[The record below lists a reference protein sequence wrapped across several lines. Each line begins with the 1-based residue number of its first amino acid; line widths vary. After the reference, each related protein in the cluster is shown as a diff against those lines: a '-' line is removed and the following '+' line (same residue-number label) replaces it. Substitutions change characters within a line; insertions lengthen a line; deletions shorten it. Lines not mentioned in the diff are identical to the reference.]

1 MNSADQIRTIV
12 IAIQKGDQSQF
23 DELYSLTNA
32 SAMAVARKYLKQKA
46 DCEDVVQEAYI
57 TALNRIN
64 DLQKPESFS
73 SWLNQIVATRSL
85 NVLRK
90 KNPVMFSEM
99 TAEED
104 DADID
109 FEDESPQFSPE
120 KITDMEAVSSA
131 VSEVMDSLP
140 EMQRDALWMHYGQDI
155 PIKDIAE
162 AAGVSENTIKSRLK
176 QGRDKLYKQK
186 EEFRKRGIEISVVT
200 IATLLYTLF
209 NKDIEVQAQDLAA
222 STEYVKESAE
232 LKKKIDA
239 GRNSVHTHQNLHKA
253 GKAVKHTAVK
263 TGISTGVKAAIVV
276 AAVAIGVGSGTV
288 IYNIQSNRNTG
299 TAVKEAAAPQSKK
312 KSSSVSKGKTSSA
325 LKDTTSSETTKKA
338 TPTPQTQKNEEALK
352 QYQAILAKASSMEP
366 FTSYN
371 TPSGE
376 YIYALIT
383 MQKGEGPTLL
393 LAQGVQDDG
402 RYNARVYYYDEDTET
417 MYQPQD
423 TIQFGVAGV
432 GGFRGVM
439 NREPDGNGIQLMEYS
454 TKETD
459 VTRYTRS
466 GNTLN
471 QGTDA
476 SSQEG
481 ETIQWYALNDDRA
494 LKQWPEEVKA
504 TGEDGFPAE
513 GSTSAG
519 TSGAANAPAQKESI
533 TGTYQDSSGYRVKVV
548 DNGNGT
554 VQFTDAAG
562 DTGPMVWNASSGYY
576 EVPTATGG
584 MYVDTSVHPYVLHL
598 IGGEETLYTKI
609 G

>member
-1 MNSADQIRTIV
+1 MNNADQIKKIV
-12 IAIQKGDQSQF
+12 IAMQKGDQSQF
-23 DELYSLTNA
+23 SELYDLTNA
-32 SAMAVARKYLKQKA
+32 SAMVVAKKYLKQEA

-57 TALNRIN
+57 TALNKIN

-209 NKDIEVQAQDLAA
+209 NRDIEVQAQELAA

-239 GRNSVHTHQNLHKA
+239 RRSSAHTHQNLNHA
-253 GKAVKHTAVK
+253 GKAAGHTAVK
-263 TGISTGVKAAIVV
+263 AGLGTGVKVGIAI
-276 AAVAIGVGSGTV
+276 AAVAVGVASGVG
-288 IYNIQSNRNTG
+288 IYHVQNNRNQN
-299 TAVKEAAAPQSKK
+299 TAVKEKAGSETKK
-312 KSSSVSKGKTSSA
+312 KSSS
-325 LKDTTSSETTKKA
+325 ETKKKA
-338 TPTPQTQKNEEALK
+338 TPTPETQKNEEALK
-352 QYQAILAKASSMEP
+352 QYQAILAKASSMGP
-366 FTSYN
+366 FTSYD
-371 TPSGE
+371 TSSGE
-376 YIYALIT
+376 YMYALVT

-393 LAQGVQDDG
+393 LAQGIQDDG
-402 RYNARVYYYDEDTET
+402 RYNVRVYYYDESSKT
-417 MYQPQD
+417 MYQPED
-423 TIQFGVAGV
+423 VVQFGVAGV
-432 GGFRGVM
+432 GGFRGVL
-439 NREPDGNGIQLMEYS
+439 NIEPDLNGLQLIDWGSGTGEGYDS
-454 TKETD
+454 
-459 VTRYTRS
+459 RYTRE
-466 GNTLN
+466 GNTLKHETVKSFSMADGD
-471 QGTDA
+471 QVEEGDA
-476 SSQEG
+476 
-481 ETIQWYALNDDRA
+481 IQWYELTDTRA
-494 LKQWPEEVKA
+494 LKQWPEHVDA

-513 GSTSAG
+513 YSDNSSTSEQTTA
-519 TSGAANAPAQKESI
+519 TTQNESI
-533 TGTYQDSSGYRVKVV
+533 TGTYQDSSGYQVKVV

-554 VQFTDAAG
+554 IAFTSG
-562 DTGPMVWNASSGYY
+562 GYTDTMSWDSAHNVYQSGYG
-576 EVPTATGG
+576 TGAV
-584 MYVDTSVHPYVLHL
+584 YVDTSVHPYVLHL
-598 IGGEETLYTKI
+598 QGGEETLYTKI
-609 G
+609 D